1 MTTELLEYRDGS
13 VTCEG
18 YVAYDGAPDRCRPCV
33 LVLHAW
39 HGVGEFE
46 RSVADDVAALG
57 YVGVALDVYGK
68 GARGDPLGDN
78 SGLMQPFLDDRRL
91 LRRRVT
97 AGLEAVRLM
106 SYVDRDSIVA
116 VGHCFG
122 GMCALDLAR
131 SGAPAVKGVV
141 SIHGVLQPP
150 RIGPQRPITA
160 KVLMLH
166 GYDDPYAPPAD
177 VLAIA
182 AELSEAR
189 ADWQLHAYGRVQH
202 AFTAVGRNAPEHG
215 LVYDAIAARRAWIA
229 TKHFIE
235 EVFGS

>member
-1 MTTELLEYRDGS
+1 MTTALLEYRDGH

-18 YVAYDGAPDRCRPCV
+18 YVSYDGARGGRRPCV

-39 HGVGEFE
+39 QGLGEFE

-68 GARGDPLGDN
+68 GVRGDPLGDN
-78 SGLMQPFLDDRRL
+78 SALMQPFVDDRWKL
-91 LRRRVT
+91 LRRIT
-97 AGLEAVRLM
+97 LGLDAARLM
-106 SYVDRDSIVA
+106 SCVDRDSIVA

-141 SIHGVLQPP
+141 SIHGALQPP
-150 RIGPQRPITA
+150 RIGPQRPIAA
-160 KVLMLH
+160 KVLLLH

-182 AELSEAR
+182 AELSDAQ
-189 ADWQLHAYGRVQH
+189 ADWQLHAYGGVQH
-202 AFTAVGRNAPEHG
+202 AFTSVGRNAPEHG
-215 LVYDAIAARRAWIA
+215 LVYDAIAAGRAWR
-229 TKHFIE
+229 TTTNFLE
-235 EVFGS
+235 EVF